1 MESRESAKGLD
12 VGCER
17 TRRVGKTKVH
27 APQAGKTLEE
37 HTEIRNLVGI
47 KDLKAA

>member
-12 VGCER
+12 IGCER